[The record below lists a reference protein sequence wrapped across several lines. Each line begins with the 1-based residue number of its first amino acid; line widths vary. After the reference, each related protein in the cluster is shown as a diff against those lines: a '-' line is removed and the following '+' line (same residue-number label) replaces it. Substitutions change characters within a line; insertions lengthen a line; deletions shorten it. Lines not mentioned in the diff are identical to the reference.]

1 MFKKCYRCGKLLLF
15 FKVNEYGRC
24 KECEKIAKEEQW
36 KNEIK
41 EQKANEQK
49 KNNRY
54 IKPAPNYNTPVPD
67 NVNTQPPTN
76 YSFHRNSV
84 DAEIMLLLCDRAK
97 VNIDTSATPKE
108 PFDSEKGV
116 KNCSRITDDVK
127 YGDFVAFDIETT
139 GLSPFSSKIIELSAV
154 RFRNSEAKEVF
165 STLVNPQVHIPP
177 KITKITGI
185 NDEIVKNAPTIEQ
198 VIDSFIEFIGNDPL
212 VGHNIIDFDLPF
224 LYQCGF
230 NPKKPKRNYYD
241 TLKISRRYIDK
252 DDVDNFKLDALL
264 EYYDIQRDTAHRGDI
279 DSCAEGLLF
288 VKLLDE
294 ID

>member
-15 FKVNEYGRC
+15 FKVNEFGRC
-24 KECEKIAKEEQW
+24 KECEQIAKEEQR

-41 EQKANEQK
+41 EQKAKEQM

-54 IKPAPNYNTPVPD
+54 IKPAPNYNTPVT
-67 NVNTQPPTN
+67 NNITATQKSS
-76 YSFHRNSV
+76 YSFHRNSI
-84 DAEIMLLLCDRAK
+84 DAEIALLLCDRAK
-97 VNIDTSATPKE
+97 VNIDISAAPKE
-108 PFDSEKGV
+108 PFDPEKGV
-116 KNCSRITDDVK
+116 KNCSRITDDIK
-127 YGDFVAFDIETT
+127 ACDFVAFDIETT

-177 KITKITGI
+177 KITNITGI
-185 NDEIVKNAPTIEQ
+185 NDDAVKNAPTIEQ

-252 DDVDNFKLDALL
+252 DDVDNFKLDTLL